1 MQKIEKPKIIYKY
14 ESFNTRSLENLKAQ
28 SVYFGSPLKFNDPYD
43 CAITAGIKTP
53 TDEEIEQVRQK
64 YLKRNNIRFATKQE
78 LIQSRIQQL
87 REMFVRIAKETFSK
101 AKNDFLKNN
110 GVTCFSERND
120 DLLMWAHYGGAYK
133 GFCLEFSTDDKL
145 FDKMRKVRYCSYM
158 PKVDIVPELLDYDCD
173 QSINDLYCTKSVAW
187 EYEKEWRS
195 IHKEAGTLFDYEA
208 KTLKAIYFGPDIGTQ
223 SMEIICLILGGQNP
237 DVKFWR
243 GIRSEDEF
251 KVVFEQFTYTPYIKA
266 KELGLR

>member
-14 ESFNTRSLENLKAQ
+14 ESFNTHSLENLKAQ
-28 SVYFGSPLKFNDPYD
+28 SVYFGSPLDFNDPYD
-43 CAITAGIKTP
+43 CAITEGIKAL
-53 TDEEIEQVRQK
+53 TDEEIEQVRRD
-64 YLKRNNIRFATKQE
+64 YVKRNDIPPKAKQE
-78 LIQSRIQQL
+78 FIQFSIQQL

-101 AKNDFLKNN
+101 AKIDFLKNN

-120 DLLMWAHYGGAYK
+120 DLLMWAHYGGGYK

-158 PKVDIVPELLDYDCD
+158 PKVDLVSVLLNHDWD
-173 QSINDLYCTKSVAW
+173 QILNDLFCTKSIAW

-195 IHKEAGTLFDYEA
+195 IHKKVGTLFGYEA
-208 KTLKAIYFGPDIGTQ
+208 NALKAVYFGPDMGHQ

-243 GIRSEDEF
+243 GIRSEEEF
-251 KVVFEQFTYTPYIKA
+251 KVVFEQFTYTTYIKA